1 MPRKYASRKADSA
14 PRFASRLVGKPTAAL
29 FGLLVAV
36 FGAGYLMQV
45 NAASSKGYEI
55 RALERRISELK
66 EETERVELKVAQEQ
80 SVQAVEAKVREM
92 GMVPTPKLD
101 YLTVAAAQVARN

>member
-1 MPRKYASRKADSA
+1 MPRKYASRKPERATV
-14 PRFASRLVGKPTAAL
+14 SRLAGKPAAAL
-29 FGLLVAV
+29 FAVLVAA
-36 FGAGYLMQV
+36 FGTGYLVQV

-55 RALERRISELK
+55 RTLERRISELK
-66 EETERVELKVAQEQ
+66 EEADRVELKVAQEQ
-80 SVQAVEAKVREM
+80 SVQAVEAKVRGM